1 MLIVEDSDGFP
12 VWVDT
17 EGAAELLTQAGIAN
31 ARDRIYDWKRR
42 GFLKPWKV
50 VGRTAIYRMA
60 DVDSAELK
68 TRNTPQ
74 GAPRSLTVS
83 GISQI
88 IGTGIPMPPDPAI
101 MPGLVMF
108 GAGDP

>member
-12 VWVDT
+12 IWVDT
-17 EGAAELLTQAGIAN
+17 KGAAELLTQAGIVN

-42 GFLKPWKV
+42 GILKPWKV
-50 VGRTAIYRMA
+50 VGRTSVYRMA
-60 DVDSAELK
+60 DVDRVEME
-68 TRNTPQ
+68 TRNSPR
-74 GAPRSLTVS
+74 GADRCLTVS

-101 MPGLVMF
+101 TPGFVMF
-108 GAGDP
+108 RAGDP

>member
-1 MLIVEDSDGFP
+1 MLIVEDEDGYP
-12 VWVDT
+12 TYADT
-17 EGAAELLTQAGIAN
+17 EGAAELLTQAGIIN

-42 GFLKPWKV
+42 GFLKPWKI
-50 VGRTAIYRMA
+50 VGRTTIYRMA

-88 IGTGIPMPPDPAI
+88 IGTGIPMPPGPAI
-101 MPGLVMF
+101 TPGFVTSR
-108 GAGDP
+108 AGDP